1 MTDKDSENIIRTNWT
16 KVKIENCVNKR
27 ILTQTDV
34 PICEHTLSN
43 GNFVNSY
50 TLKRIDLQIRANMI
64 I

>member
-1 MTDKDSENIIRTNWT
+1 MIRTNWT
-16 KVKIENCVNKR
+16 KVKVENCVIKQ

-34 PICEHTLSN
+34 TICDRTLSN

-50 TLKRIDLQIRANMI
+50 TLERIQLQNRANMI